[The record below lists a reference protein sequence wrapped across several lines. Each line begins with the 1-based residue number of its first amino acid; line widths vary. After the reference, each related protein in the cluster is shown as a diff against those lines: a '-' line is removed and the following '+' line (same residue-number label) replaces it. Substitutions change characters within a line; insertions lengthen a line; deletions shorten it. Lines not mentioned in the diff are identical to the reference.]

1 MGYVVLFYEINC
13 PQPRAIPFLGSGSK
27 ISAKSHDKPSDV
39 VESIDSIETLQT
51 GNFSAHQ
58 IRADLQTSRQL
69 PFKAGNRLG
78 SLGAAFLPHPGRQ
91 CSLTLI
97 DYVVQRSPSEELSR
111 LRHICKLSMD
121 EVVGR

>member
-13 PQPRAIPFLGSGSK
+13 PQPRAIPSLGSGSQ
-27 ISAKSHDKPSDV
+27 ICAKSHDKPSDV
-39 VESIDSIETLQT
+39 VESIETLQT
-51 GNFSAHQ
+51 GNFSAHH
-58 IRADLQTSRQL
+58 IRTDLQTSRQL
-69 PFKAGNRLG
+69 PFKAGNRPG